1 MEIFIGVSATPGEPR
16 DLLRQRGRI
25 MDLIWDAPGV
35 GDRDLS
41 GARGLF
47 YPKKKGLAG
56 RG

>member
-35 GDRDLS
+35 GDSDLS

-47 YPKKKGLAG
+47 YPQKKGLAG